1 MNADQL
7 KIVSDWANGYIEQVK
22 INLDTAGTK
31 ATGKTA
37 KSLRFEVTEKGNN
50 LVVEVFGREYFATV
64 ETGRKPTPDK
74 KPSRAM
80 IDNIKEWTNAKGIP
94 ESAAWG
100 IATNINK
107 FGTKLWQ
114 QGGRKDIYTEPIP
127 SFLNILGEQLGL
139 SIIDQ
144 TLDKL
149 VKDGN

>member
-22 INLDTAGTK
+22 INLQTAGTK

-37 KSLRFEVTEKGNN
+37 ESLRFEVTENGSK
-50 LVVEVFGREYFATV
+50 LVVEIFGREFFGTV

-80 IDNIKEWTNAKGIP
+80 IENIKEWTKAKGIP

-107 FGTKLWQ
+107 YGTKLWQ
-114 QGGRKDIYTEPIP
+114 QGGRKDIYSEYIP
-127 SFLNILGEQLGL
+127 SFIDQLSEELGL
-139 SIIDQ
+139 LIIDQ